1 MYTSRA
7 PRGLYA
13 AWPALTGLLLMLSYP
28 PYDLAV
34 LAWFALV
41 PLLWCAFADGEGR
54 GRRRRLAGGMGA
66 GTGFPPGGRAWRS
79 GIAPSLAFA
88 GGLLWGVGLF
98 YPLLLIREGT
108 WVERAGGT
116 AIIALLTATT
126 LGLFYAARSG
136 KARASFRAAVG
147 SRSLSL
153 RLFGSVWSIFRAVA
167 GRLFNLFRSDA
178 MARPRSARRRLG
190 RRRLRCLLAARRGQY
205 GDHDAHIWAASTTLG
220 LGGADQRE
228 SPWPSHSHQPM
239 APARSRT
246 RDARSSVARWASR
259 AAHLTHPTPGDARS
273 LPGAGAS
280 SALRLVLIQPQIT
293 PEEYRQAR
301 SGIDAQRQ
309 LWQRVM
315 AQSASALE
323 RLEQQGDAG
332 AEVLVV
338 LPETVVHYT
347 AWDDPTF
354 RVRFSQ
360 FARNEQTNW
369 LIGLPRSAEMIDGPL
384 GVDERALDLQH
395 RNSVFFIDRRAP
407 EASFTIRSTSS
418 LWRKASLLP
427 AGRRASS
434 RSGVTCSASGSAR
447 TLSCPITRSATMR
460 AGAGSLHYVA
470 SLGHIGGISR
480 LERAFVVFR
489 VAEHGVYVTQTATTG
504 PTFAV
509 DPRGRIVAAAPWV
522 RLTKSSSTSCR
533 RRQVQ
538 RPTPVSVTGLCWLR
552 RRSSFPTLFSLWR
565 RDDGRIDKAPNV
577 SHRYPA

>member
-1 MYTSRA
+1 MEYLIRA
-7 PRGLYA
+7 VAVGFSTYFGVTQWRV
-13 AWPALTGLLLMLSYP
+13 PALLGVASVGGVYAVSWLLVVANTAIAMLTFGLLQR
-28 PYDLAV
+28 
-34 LAWFALV
+34 
-41 PLLWCAFADGEGR
+41 LLGWAAPTSVRAR
-54 GRRRRLAGGMGA
+54 GRRTRTSPWLPLA
-66 GTGFPPGGRAWRS
+66 
-79 GIAPSLAFA
+79 
-88 GGLLWGVGLF
+88 
-98 YPLLLIREGT
+98 
-108 WVERAGGT
+108 
-116 AIIALLTATT
+116 
-126 LGLFYAARSG
+126 
-136 KARASFRAAVG
+136 
-147 SRSLSL
+147 
-153 RLFGSVWSIFRAVA
+153 
-167 GRLFNLFRSDA
+167 
-178 MARPRSARRRLG
+178 
-190 RRRLRCLLAARRGQY
+190 
-205 GDHDAHIWAASTTLG
+205 LG
-220 LGGADQRE
+220 LGTLAALWQGGQVGPLT
-228 SPWPSHSHQPM
+228 SLTP
-239 APARSRT
+239 PA
-246 RDARSSVARWASR
+246 
-259 AAHLTHPTPGDARS
+259 GDARS

-395 RNSVFFIDRRAP
+395 RNSVFFIDREGAGSVVYDKIYVIPVAESEFAP
-407 EASFTIRSTSS
+407 GRTTGVVEIGGH
-418 LWRKASLLP
+418 LL
-427 AGRRASS
+427 
-434 RSGVTCSASGSAR
+434 GVGICSDVVVPDHA
-447 TLSCPITRSATMR
+447 LATMR

-489 VAEHGVYVTQTATTG
+489 AAEHGVYVTQTATTG

-509 DPRGRIVAAAPWV
+509 DPRGRIVARGALGEADEVIVDIVPQ
-522 RLTKSSSTSCR
+522 TTG
-533 RRQVQ
+533 
-538 RPTPVSVTGLCWLR
+538 PTPYTRFGDWLVLASASIVLSHALFALAAR
-552 RRSSFPTLFSLWR
+552 RWPHRQSS
-565 RDDGRIDKAPNV
+565 
-577 SHRYPA
+577 